1 MTVAGASST
10 LSSVSRRPLTLLTLA
25 LACALGA
32 LAVWLAAFA
41 LPLGRRLDGAALDAF
56 GAVARPRLEPSIQ
69 GIANLAGPP
78 GLIVIGSSIIC
89 IALLRRRW
97 MMAALVPLILL
108 TASLFTHLAKPGLA
122 HPRIVELAG
131 IDAAYPASW
140 PSGHATVAMSLALCA
155 VLVAGPR
162 LRPVAAALGAAYAIG
177 VGYSLVVLGWH
188 LPSDVLGGFLV
199 AATFALLGA
208 AALAQLE
215 QKQEQ
220 EQPRQ
225 AAAGAAETHAGPL
238 CFGVPSALV
247 RPGLTALTTLVL
259 CGVAVL
265 ARHPNAT
272 GQVGA
277 NPAAVLAAAA
287 IAVLGVT
294 LTASLTLA
302 LRSDR

>member
-1 MTVAGASST
+1 M
-10 LSSVSRRPLTLLTLA
+10 SRRPLTLLTLA

-108 TASLFTHLAKPGLA
+108 AANLFTHLAKPSLA

-131 IDAAYPASW
+131 IDTAYPASW

-220 EQPRQ
+220 PRQ

-238 CFGVPSALV
+238 SLGVPSALV

-272 GQVGA
+272 GQVGS

-287 IAVLGVT
+287 IAVLGVA